1 MYTKLIDDQINQL
14 EAVMDVHEGT
24 PAILVEDALSWL
36 YKVRGQILSNQ
47 KYTVQVLPD
56 EYGYLN
62 FIQGDR
68 FSIHSSE
75 ATDVCQTYFTQAEIN
90 EFKKKHDLAID
101 WDKAIIEPVKAEN

>member
-47 KYTVQVLPD
+47 KYTVQVLPG

>member
-47 KYTVQVLPD
+47 KYTVQVFPG
-56 EYGYLN
+56 ETGYLN
-62 FIQGDR
+62 IIYGDKIALNDSGESND
-68 FSIHSSE
+68 FH
-75 ATDVCQTYFTQAEIN
+75 THFTQAEIN
-90 EFKKKHDLAID
+90 ELKQRKDLAID
-101 WDKAIIEPVKAEN
+101 WDKAIIEPIKAEN

>member
-24 PAILVEDALSWL
+24 PTILVEDALSWL

-47 KYTVQVLPD
+47 KYTVQVFPG

-75 ATDVCQTYFTQAEIN
+75 DTDNCQTYFTQAEIDYL
-90 EFKKKHDLAID
+90 KKRDNLAID
-101 WDKAIIEPVKAEN
+101 WDKAIIEPVRGED

>member
-47 KYTVQVLPD
+47 KYTVQVFPG
-56 EYGYLN
+56 ERGYLN
-62 FIQGDR
+62 VFKGEDIVLNDSGESND
-68 FSIHSSE
+68 FH
-75 ATDVCQTYFTQAEIN
+75 THFTQAEIN
-90 EFKKKHDLAID
+90 ELKQREDLAID
-101 WDKAIIEPVKAEN
+101 WDKAIIESVRGED

>member
-47 KYTVQVLPD
+47 KYTVQVFPG
-56 EYGYLN
+56 EFGYLN
-62 FIQGDR
+62 FIRGEG
-68 FSIHSSE
+68 FSVNSSE

-101 WDKAIIEPVKAEN
+101 WDKAIVEPVKAEL

>member
-24 PAILVEDALSWL
+24 PTILVEDALSWL

-47 KYTVQVLPD
+47 KYTVQVLPG

-75 ATDVCQTYFTQAEIN
+75 ATNACQTYFTQAEIN
-90 EFKKKHDLAID
+90 ELKKKHDLAID

>member
-1 MYTKLIDDQINQL
+1 MDTKFIDEKIKQVESMIAFD
-14 EAVMDVHEGT
+14 EGT
-24 PAILVEDALSWL
+24 SVILTKDVLNWL
-36 YKVRGQILSNQ
+36 KEIREQMLVNQ
-47 KYTVQVLPD
+47 KYTVQVLPG

-75 ATDVCQTYFTQAEIN
+75 AIDVCQTYFTQAEIN